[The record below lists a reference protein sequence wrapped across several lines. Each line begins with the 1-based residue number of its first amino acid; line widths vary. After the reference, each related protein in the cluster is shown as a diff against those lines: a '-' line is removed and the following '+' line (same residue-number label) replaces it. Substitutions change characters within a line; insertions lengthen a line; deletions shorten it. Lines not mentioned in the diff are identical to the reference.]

1 MPRPNKNFVVDGEN
15 SDSVTHMYG
24 EGNTV
29 NVMKASEGIMEA
41 SEGNNT
47 EEKEAAS
54 ESDSWVLLAMSP

>member
-1 MPRPNKNFVVDGEN
+1 M
-15 SDSVTHMYG
+15 THLYG

-29 NVMKASEGIMEA
+29 NVMEASEGIMEA

-54 ESDSWVLLAMSP
+54 ESDSWELLAMSP